1 MSAGVSGLFGGR
13 RRSDAS
19 PFASVR
25 MCPSG
30 YDTARDAL
38 PFRAIARRFPCRNTV
53 ITMKPTL
60 ALALLGILVAGTA
73 SAQQRMFEWQPAN
86 DEDVRLDP
94 ANYHTARTY
103 RPGPQGGNIHVD
115 IEGDE
120 TGTIFL

>member
-13 RRSDAS
+13 RRSEAS

-30 YDTARDAL
+30 YDTARYDL
-38 PFRAIARRFPCRNTV
+38 PFRAIARRFPYRNTA
-53 ITMKPTL
+53 ITMKPTF

-94 ANYHTARTY
+94 ANNHPPRRYGLG
-103 RPGPQGGNIHVD
+103 PGG
-115 IEGDE
+115 E
-120 TGTIFL
+120 TIPPN